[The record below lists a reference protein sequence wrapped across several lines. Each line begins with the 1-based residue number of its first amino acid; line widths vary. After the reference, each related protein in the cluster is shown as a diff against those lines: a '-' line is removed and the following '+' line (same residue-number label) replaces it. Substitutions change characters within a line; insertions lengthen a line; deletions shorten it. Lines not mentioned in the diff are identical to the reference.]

1 MAAKSLAVAK
11 YILNRQR
18 EKNDTMTA
26 MQLIKVAYIAH
37 GMMLGVFGRSLLD
50 EQVEAWPY
58 GPVVRSIYQAIA
70 GQGALP
76 ITDVRGVPDDWY
88 NHIDPSERKI
98 LDYVCDVYG
107 NLPAFTL
114 SDATHKEGTP
124 WDTTMKNI
132 GGYYP
137 PISDNLIEEFYRTH
151 VIGKPHDRL

>member
-76 ITDVRGVPDDWY
+76 ITDVRGVPDD
-88 NHIDPSERKI
+88 
-98 LDYVCDVYG
+98 
-107 NLPAFTL
+107 
-114 SDATHKEGTP
+114 
-124 WDTTMKNI
+124 
-132 GGYYP
+132 
-137 PISDNLIEEFYRTH
+137 
-151 VIGKPHDRL
+151 